1 MKDYLI
7 KLFAVI
13 GIILIAALGSFSAY
27 AEEVSVESACDM
39 ITASIP
45 EKEVNVY
52 LCKTMKT
59 KNCTGSF
66 SLTQTLG
73 QTGAISAT
81 LPRC

>member
-45 EKEVNVY
+45 EKERSEERRVGKECR
-52 LCKTMKT
+52 L
-59 KNCTGSF
+59 
-66 SLTQTLG
+66 
-73 QTGAISAT
+73 
-81 LPRC
+81 